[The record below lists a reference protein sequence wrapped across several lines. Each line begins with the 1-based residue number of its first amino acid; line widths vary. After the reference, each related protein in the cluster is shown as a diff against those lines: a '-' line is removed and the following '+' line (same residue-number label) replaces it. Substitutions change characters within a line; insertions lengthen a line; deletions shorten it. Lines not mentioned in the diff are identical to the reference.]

1 MSLFV
6 QAVPSYPQRPGVRRQ
21 SEAATALSTVQY
33 GGYVGSHGLA
43 KAVSPLRFATAVQ
56 TLAEICNGLE
66 ILPFP

>member
-6 QAVPSYPQRPGVRRQ
+6 QAAPTHPQRLGVRRQ
-21 SEAATALSTVQY
+21 SEAATAPSKVQY
-33 GGYVGSHGLA
+33 GGYVGSYGLA

-56 TLAEICNGLE
+56 ALAEICNGLE